1 MGMVAEGG
9 SSVAASEVGGPVA
22 AMAGCHTCKG
32 MLRMRSWFAT
42 VFGLGTVWFA
52 HAAVAQTQPHT
63 LQEALAA
70 TYSFN
75 PTLLAAR
82 AALRSVDEGVPQ
94 ALAGWRPTVTL
105 QNQYGVQSTSFGTAS
120 TRGVTTQ
127 DKKPS
132 YSLQATVSQ
141 PIYNGGRTEA
151 QTHAAENR
159 VMSQRGRLIATEQ
172 MVFTSVITDF
182 TNVIQTEQLL
192 QLDINQEQVLTRQ
205 LQATNDRFRVGEITR
220 TDVAQAEAALAG
232 ARATRQTAE
241 GAVQTA
247 RAGFQRDVGF
257 LPDRLVA
264 PQPLALPLKSAAE
277 ASRIAAA
284 NNPTLIYTMFDAA
297 ASKDSVDQ
305 AFSAILPQL
314 TAQGTAFQ
322 SNNSGGTETQTK
334 GVSAI
339 LNLTVPLYQGGAEY
353 SAVRQARQTEQQAR
367 KTVDDTRRQV
377 IQSALSSWETLVAA
391 RATIDSTRSQIRAN
405 EIALEGTQREA
416 IVGSRT
422 TLDVLNAEQTL
433 LQSRSMLIQNL
444 AQLITSSYGVASAI
458 GRLTAKDLN
467 LNVPLYDDTAYYTA
481 VHDRLF
487 GTGDYELSQPGR

>member
-1 MGMVAEGG
+1 M
-9 SSVAASEVGGPVA
+9 
-22 AMAGCHTCKG
+22 
-32 MLRMRSWFAT
+32 
-42 VFGLGTVWFA
+42 
-52 HAAVAQTQPHT
+52 AQTQPHT

-70 TYSFN
+70 AYSNN

-82 AALRSVDEGVPQ
+82 AALRAVDEGVPQ
-94 ALAGWRPTVTL
+94 ALAGWRPTVTFQGQFGGGVGAYASGL
-105 QNQYGVQSTSFGTAS
+105 TSGTKTFLEDNKPQYAATA
-120 TRGVTTQ
+120 TIT
-127 DKKPS
+127 
-132 YSLQATVSQ
+132 Q
-141 PIYNGGRTEA
+141 PIYRGGRTEA
-151 QTHAAENR
+151 TTHAAENR
-159 VMSQRGRLIATEQ
+159 VLSQRGRLIATEQ
-172 MVFTSVITDF
+172 LVFTNVITDF

-232 ARATRQTAE
+232 ARSTRQTAE
-241 GAVQTA
+241 GNVQTA
-247 RAGFQRDVGF
+247 RAAFQRDVGF

-297 ASKDSVDQ
+297 ASKDAVDQ
-305 AFSAILPQL
+305 AFSTILPQVSA
-314 TAQGTAFQ
+314 TGTVLQ
-322 SNNSGGTETQTK
+322 SNNTGLTDSTTK
-334 GVSAI
+334 SAVAVVTV
-339 LNLTVPLYQGGAEY
+339 TVPIYQGGAEY
-353 SAVRQARQTEQQAR
+353 SAVRQARQTEQQSR

-377 IQSALSSWETLVAA
+377 IQAALSSWETLVAA
-391 RATIDSTRSQIRAN
+391 RAAIDSTRAAIRAN

-433 LQSRSMLIQNL
+433 LQSRSQLIQNL
-444 AQLITSSYGVASAI
+444 AQLITSSYGVAAAI

-467 LNVPLYDDTAYYTA
+467 LNVPLYDDTAYYVA

>member
-1 MGMVAEGG
+1 
-9 SSVAASEVGGPVA
+9 
-22 AMAGCHTCKG
+22 
-32 MLRMRSWFAT
+32 MLRMRSWLFAT
-42 VFGLGTVWFA
+42 VFGFGATWGA
-52 HAAVAQTQPHT
+52 GAALAQTQPHT

-70 TYSFN
+70 AYSSN

-94 ALAGWRPTVTL
+94 ALAGWRPTVTV
-105 QNQYGVQSTSFGTAS
+105 QAQYGVQNSAFSTAS
-120 TRGVTTQ
+120 TGGKYTAITSPAHAV
-127 DKKPS
+127 
-132 YSLQATVSQ
+132 QATVTQ

-151 QTHAAENR
+151 ATHAAENR
-159 VMSQRGRLIATEQ
+159 VLSQRGRLIATEQ
-172 MVFTSVITDF
+172 LVFTNVITDF
-182 TNVIQTEQLL
+182 TNVIQTDQLL

-232 ARATRQTAE
+232 ARSTRQTAE
-241 GAVQTA
+241 GNVQTA
-247 RAGFQRDVGF
+247 RAAFQRDVGF
-257 LPDRLVA
+257 LPDHLVA

-284 NNPTLIYTMFDAA
+284 NNPSLIYTMFDAA
-297 ASKDSVDQ
+297 ASKDAVDQ
-305 AFSAILPQL
+305 AFSAILPQVS
-314 TAQGTAFQ
+314 ANGSAFKTD
-322 SNNSGGTETQTK
+322 NVGGTGELTK
-334 GVSAI
+334 GVSATVTV
-339 LNLTVPLYQGGAEY
+339 TVPLYQGGAEY
-353 SAVRQARQTEQQAR
+353 SAVRQARQTEQQSR

-377 IQSALSSWETLVAA
+377 IQAALSSWETLVAA
-391 RATIDSTRSQIRAN
+391 RASIESTRAAVRAN

-422 TLDVLNAEQTL
+422 TLDVLNAEQAL
-433 LQSRSMLIQNL
+433 LQSRSTLVTNL
-444 AQLITSSYGVASAI
+444 ASLITSSYGVASAI

-487 GTGDYELSQPGR
+487 GTGDYALSQPGR